1 MEIKFNA
8 EDIKLIRKF
17 EELKN
22 KGYYASGSEVTSV
35 YNRVFNTALSSTSCS
50 SCIRGRIQQM
60 VDALNQFEAK
70 IKAQEATKVEE
81 PINTTTEENNA
92 TQPTKRVGRKK
103 KTK

>member
-1 MEIKFNA
+1 MTKFNQ
-8 EDIKLIRKF
+8 DIIEKIRKF

-22 KGYYASGSEVTSV
+22 KGYYANGAEVTSV
-35 YNRVFNTALSSTSCS
+35 YNEVFGTTLSSTSCG

-92 TQPTKRVGRKK
+92 TQPKLKRVGRNK